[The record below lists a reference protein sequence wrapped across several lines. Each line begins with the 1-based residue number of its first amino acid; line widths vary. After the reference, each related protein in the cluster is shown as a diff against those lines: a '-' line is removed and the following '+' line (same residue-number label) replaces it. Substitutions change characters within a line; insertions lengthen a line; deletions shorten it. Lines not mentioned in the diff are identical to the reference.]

1 MLDDRAPGQSIR
13 PDQVL
18 WVDFETRGTVPIA
31 AGADQYARNAHAIIM
46 AWAIGDGPVYIEA
59 VPDFGHGPLR
69 WYDLNW
75 NFQKFFAEVER
86 GNAVIC
92 AHNASFD
99 RAVWAHSTSGF
110 PPTEPKMWID
120 SRVQAAASGLPAQL
134 EWAAKFTGTD
144 ILKDKAG
151 KKLIRLFSF
160 SGSDATPQSHSEEW
174 KQFIAYARQDVA
186 AMRALFHRTRQLS
199 PAEWKEYWAA
209 EQINERGVGIDLDL
223 VEAAAHMAVEDGR
236 RSAKELAILTSNAVT
251 TVNQVKRMDQWLTT
265 LLPSDGREI
274 LVKTEKET
282 DEDGEVTQEEERS
295 LERKRLERL
304 IAYLEDVKT
313 PLVPPLAAALRV
325 LHIRY
330 YGGSKTPAK
339 FARMLMQ
346 HTGGIIRGQYVFNGA
361 SQTGRFSSK
370 GVQIH
375 NLMRDAAPYE
385 MDAIDALTG
394 GATYDE
400 FAVLGD
406 TTPVSRKLSLL
417 IRPALVPQPDHVFVW
432 GDWANIEARVLPWLA
447 DDREADERLDI
458 FRAVDADPKIPDIYT
473 RTAADI
479 SRIDISQVDKK
490 IRQRGKVVEL
500 ACGFGGGK
508 NALLSMAASYHM
520 HLDDD
525 EAQGAVDTWRE
536 ANPWAQTF
544 WYALMDAADNAVR
557 HPEQVFDAGR
567 VAYVFLPGYLGGSLL
582 CRLPSGRFLT
592 YRRCK
597 WERVDRVDEKTGALI
612 ESKRELMFSRDMGR
626 MKIWP
631 GLLCENIVQ
640 ATAADILRGTLTR
653 LELNYHDWM
662 PVRLHTHDEVLVE
675 CREGGAE
682 HAAECLR
689 EEMQRG
695 FAWSGGLPI
704 AADTVTGR
712 WYSKNE
718 KSWGL

>member
-18 WVDFETRGTVPIA
+18 WVDFESKGLVPIA

-46 AWAIGDGPVYIEA
+46 AWAIGDGPVHIEA
-59 VPDFGHGPLR
+59 VPDFEHGPLR

-75 NFQKFFAEVER
+75 NFQKFFASVER
-86 GNAVIC
+86 GEAVLC

-99 RAVWAHSTSGF
+99 RAVWAHATNGF
-110 PPTEPKMWID
+110 PLTNPSMWID

-134 EWAAKFTGTD
+134 EWAAKYTGTD

-151 KKLIRLFSF
+151 KKLIKLFTLPS
-160 SGSDATPQSHSEEW
+160 SDATPQSHPEEW

-186 AMRALFHRTRQLS
+186 AMRSLFHRTRQLS
-199 PAEWKEYWAA
+199 PAEWHEYWAA

-236 RSAKELAILTSNAVT
+236 RSAIELAQLTSNAVT
-251 TVNQVKRMDQWLTT
+251 TVNQVKRIDQWLMA

-282 DEDGEVTQEEERS
+282 DEDGTVTQEEERS

-339 FARMLMQ
+339 FAKMLMQ
-346 HTGGIIRGQYVFNGA
+346 HTDGVIRGQYVFNGA

-400 FAVLGD
+400 FAALGD

-417 IRPALVPQPDHVFVW
+417 IRPALVPQPGRVFVW

-473 RTAADI
+473 RTAAGI
-479 SRIDISQVDKK
+479 SRIDIALVDKK

-525 EAQGAVDTWRE
+525 EAQEAVDTWRE

-544 WYALMDAADNAVR
+544 WWALMDAADQAVR
-557 HPEQVFDAGR
+557 HPEQVFDVGR

-582 CRLPSGRFLT
+582 CKLPSGRFLT

-597 WERVDRVDEKTGALI
+597 WERVDRVDEKTGAII

-631 GLLCENIVQ
+631 GLLCENNVQ
-640 ATAADILRGTLTR
+640 AVAADILRGTLLR
-653 LELNYHDWM
+653 LEDGTVNM

-675 CREGGAE
+675 TPEF
-682 HAAECLR
+682 AADNAAFCLKAVM
-689 EEMQRG
+689 EQG
-695 FAWSGGLPI
+695 FDWSEGLPI

-718 KSWGL
+718 NSWGL